1 MPSAGGLPQ
10 HLLGT
15 SVTIDYKWHYD
26 ANYYATV
33 VDRYY
38 RQLPFV
44 LHLPSQFTLL
54 WMLGILLFSWTTGEA
69 LREFGGWA
77 LLIGAIAI
85 PVCVVLSKQGIRL
98 KYRLRSRSGFGTE
111 TSYRMAETGVTIIGS
126 GQGTFAWSVYS
137 RAVRFSD
144 GLLLVRKG
152 GIRWLPD
159 TALQSGTAEEA
170 TAFVRARMP
179 MRLIK

>member
-1 MPSAGGLPQ
+1 
-10 HLLGT
+10 
-15 SVTIDYKWHYD
+15 VTIDYKWRYD
-26 ANYYATV
+26 ASYYAAV

-44 LHLPSQFTLL
+44 FHLPSQFTLL
-54 WMLGILLFSWTTGEA
+54 WLLGTLWFSWVTGES
-69 LREFGGWA
+69 LKEFAGWA
-77 LLIGAIAI
+77 LLIGAVAI
-85 PVCVVLSKQGIRL
+85 PTLVLLTKLCIRL

-111 TSYRMAETGVTIIGS
+111 TSYSMADTGITITGT

-137 RAVRFSD
+137 RVVRFSD

-152 GIRWLPD
+152 AVRWLPD
-159 TALQSGTAEEA
+159 RALIGGSVEEA
-170 TAFVRARMP
+170 TALVRAHLP